1 LAETLN
7 AMRKNKQLLL
17 ISSAGVLVLLIAA
30 AVDENFRRDW
40 RRIQSEGRSEEGPI
54 AVQLRQV
61 VNPSLRV
68 QDRCVSCHVAMGPG
82 EQGVTGGKILVAHK
96 PVVHDP
102 AEYGCT
108 ICHGGQGLATEKDDA
123 HGDVHFWPQPMIPAG
138 ASYAGC
144 GSCHAAL
151 GVPNAAQYRQ
161 QAAAFERLDCLA
173 CHRVDKRGGTVR
185 PGGGGMEGPD
195 LSRVAL
201 TGYDKDWHAKHV
213 RKKQEAAAGAWST
226 FADVP
231 EADQQLVTGYL
242 ATRVAAAPLVEAK
255 AVFHSS
261 GCLGCH
267 KVSGTGGEEGPDLTR
282 GGEKDPGQLSFAA
295 VQDKHTFA
303 NWVAEHFRA
312 PGAVVAESKMPPVAV
327 DENEIQKLT
336 LYVLSLRRRDVPGS
350 YLPKD
355 RVRAVRLG
363 EREFAADG
371 ETIFTAFCSGC
382 HGKDGKG
389 RRAAGMAA
397 FPAVANADFLNHVSD
412 EFLRTTIRQGR
423 PGRRMPAWDSPGGL
437 RPAEMDAVIAYLRGL
452 SGTQSKVDERPRFV
466 SASSDEG
473 KRLFAASCGGC
484 HGAKGEGGEGPALRN
499 QVLLKSATDAFL
511 VETISK
517 GRGGTPMPG
526 FAEASTVHRTY
537 APGEIESIVAFLR
550 TWEGKK

>member
-1 LAETLN
+1 
-7 AMRKNKQLLL
+7 MRKNKLLLL
-17 ISSAGVLVLLIAA
+17 ISSAGVLVLLLAA
-30 AVDENFRRDW
+30 AVEENFRRDW
-40 RRIQSEGRSEEGPI
+40 RRIQSAGRSEEGPI

-82 EQGVTGGKILVAHK
+82 EQGVTGGKTLVPHK
-96 PVVHDP
+96 AVVHDP

-123 HGDVHFWPQPMIPAG
+123 HGDVHFWPSPMIPSDS
-138 ASYAGC
+138 SYAGC

-151 GVPNAAQYRQ
+151 GVPNAALYRQ
-161 QAAAFERLDCLA
+161 QSAAFERLDCLA

-195 LSRVAL
+195 LSRAGM

-213 RKKQEAAAGAWST
+213 RKKEEST
-226 FADVP
+226 SGPWTTAFAEVG
-231 EADQQLVTGYL
+231 EADRKLLDGFL
-242 ATRVAAAPLVEAK
+242 ATRVAASPLMEAK
-255 AVFHSS
+255 AAFHSS

-282 GGEKDPGQLSFAA
+282 GGEKDPGQLNFGA

-303 NWVAEHFRA
+303 NWVAEHFRS
-312 PGAVVAESKMPPVAV
+312 PSAVVAESKMPPVAV
-327 DENEIQKLT
+327 DEKEIEKLT

-355 RVRAVRLG
+355 RVKATRFG

-382 HGKDGKG
+382 HGRDGKG
-389 RRAAGMAA
+389 RRAPGMAA

-412 EFLRTTIRQGR
+412 EFLRTTIKQGR
-423 PGRRMPAWDSPGGL
+423 PGRRMPAWDSPTGL
-437 RPAEMDAVIAYLRGL
+437 RPAEIDAVIGYLRAV
-452 SGTQSKVDERPRFV
+452 SATQSKADDKPRFV
-466 SASSDEG
+466 SANAESG
-473 KRLFAASCGGC
+473 KRLFESSCSGC

-499 QVLLKSATDAFL
+499 PVLLKSATDAYL
-511 VETISK
+511 IETIAN
-517 GRGGTPMPG
+517 GRRGTPMPG
-526 FAEASTVHRTY
+526 FTASSTVHRTY
-537 APGEIESIVAFLR
+537 APAEIESIVAFLR

>member
-1 LAETLN
+1 
-7 AMRKNKQLLL
+7 MRKNKQLLL

-30 AVDENFRRDW
+30 AVEENFRRDW

-61 VNPSLRV
+61 VNPSLGV

-82 EQGVTGGKILVAHK
+82 EQNVTGGKTLTPHK
-96 PVVHDP
+96 AVVHDP

-108 ICHGGQGLATEKDDA
+108 ICHGGQGLATETADA
-123 HGDVHFWPQPMIPAG
+123 HGDVHFWPQPMLPVE

-144 GSCHAAL
+144 GSCHSAL
-151 GVPNAAQYRQ
+151 GVPNAALYRQ

-173 CHRVDKRGGTVR
+173 CHRVDRRGGTIR
-185 PGGGGMEGPD
+185 PDGGGMEGPD
-195 LSRVAL
+195 LSRVAI

-213 RKKQEAAAGAWST
+213 RKQQEAKDGPWRTSFAAVSA
-226 FADVP
+226 
-231 EADQQLVTGYL
+231 EDQELVAGYL
-242 ATRVAAAPLVEAK
+242 AMRVAAPALVEAK

-282 GGEKDPGQLSFAA
+282 GGEKDPGQLNFAA
-295 VQDKHTFA
+295 VQEKHTLA
-303 NWVAEHFRA
+303 NWLEEHFRS
-312 PGAVVAESKMPPVAV
+312 PSGVVAESKMPPVAV
-327 DENEIQKLT
+327 DEKDVQRLT

-355 RVRAVRLG
+355 RVRAVRFG

-382 HGKDGKG
+382 HGKEGKG

-397 FPAVANADFLNHVSD
+397 FPAVANADFLSHVSD
-412 EFLRTTIRQGR
+412 EFLRTTIQKGR
-423 PGRRMPAWDSPGGL
+423 PGRRMPAWDSPSGL
-437 RPAEMDAVIAYLRGL
+437 RPAEIDAVIAHLRKL
-452 SGTQSKVDERPRFV
+452 SGTQSKAEERPRWV
-466 SASSDEG
+466 SADVELGSRLYASSC
-473 KRLFAASCGGC
+473 SGC
-484 HGAKGEGGEGPALRN
+484 HGAKGEGGDGPALRN
-499 QVLLKSATDAFL
+499 AVLLGAATDRYL

-517 GRGGTPMPG
+517 GRRGTPMPG
-526 FAEASTVHRTY
+526 FTEASTVHRTY
-537 APGEIESIVAFLR
+537 ASAEIESIVAFLR

>member
-1 LAETLN
+1 
-7 AMRKNKQLLL
+7 MRKNKQLLL
-17 ISSAGVLVLLIAA
+17 ISSGGVLVLLLVA
-30 AVDENFRRDW
+30 AVQENFRRDW
-40 RRIQSEGRSEEGPI
+40 RRIQAEGRGEEGPI

-68 QDRCVSCHVAMGPG
+68 QDRCVSCHVSMGPG

-108 ICHGGQGLATEKDDA
+108 VCHGGQGSATEKDDA
-123 HGDVHFWPQPMIPAG
+123 HGDVHFWPAPMVPVE

-151 GVPNAAQYRQ
+151 GVPNAARYRAQ
-161 QAAAFERLDCLA
+161 VAAFERLDCLA
-173 CHRVDKRGGTVR
+173 CHRVDRRGGTVR

-201 TGYDKDWHAKHV
+201 TGYDRDWHGKHV
-213 RKKQEAAAGAWST
+213 KKYSASFAEVST
-226 FADVP
+226 
-231 EADQQLVTGYL
+231 ADQELLAGYL
-242 ATRVAAAPLVEAK
+242 ATRVAAGPLVEAK

-282 GGEKDPGQLSFAA
+282 SGEKDPGQLSFAA
-295 VQDKHTFA
+295 VQEKHTFA
-303 NWVAEHFRA
+303 NWVAEHFRS

-327 DENEIQKLT
+327 EEKDIQKLT

-355 RVRAVRLG
+355 RVRAVRFG
-363 EREFAADG
+363 EREFASDG

-389 RRAAGMAA
+389 RRAPGMAA
-397 FPAVANADFLNHVSD
+397 FPAVGNAEFLSRVSD

-423 PGRRMPAWDSPGGL
+423 PGRRMAAWDSPSGL
-437 RPAEMDAVIAYLRGL
+437 RAAEIDAVIAYLRGL
-452 SGTQSKVDERPRFV
+452 SGTVSREEERARYV
-466 SASSDEG
+466 TADARVGE
-473 KRLFAASCGGC
+473 RLFAASCSGC

-499 QVLLKSATDAFL
+499 AVLLKSATDGFL
-511 VETISK
+511 VETIAK
-517 GRGGTPMPG
+517 GRAGTPMPG

-537 APGEIESIVAFLR
+537 APAEIESIVAFVR
-550 TWEGKK
+550 TWEEKK